1 MRPNGAHLRARPH
14 ACALPCAWARAPGV
28 RSHAFTRPTL
38 TTTAP
43 RSLEIIAA
51 GCRHFGVREAYVEEL
66 LKRPCEPR
74 TAPADFIAIE
84 VPAGTPLW
92 DEARLAAEPVSENS
106 VTFALNGVVTR
117 MTGGSV
123 VGLLKRM
130 GAHGK
135 HTEEMLAAA
144 LFDPLYGVPAKLGD
158 FTREHCAYLRDL
170 ITRMWSKAEGMTVEV
185 VATMQQVHCDDEPL
199 GGAGVAGAAG
209 Q

>member
-1 MRPNGAHLRARPH
+1 MRPEGARLCTCARPPSPH
-14 ACALPCAWARAPGV
+14 HQSRLPR
-28 RSHAFTRPTL
+28 H
-38 TTTAP
+38 P

-51 GCRHFGVREAYVEEL
+51 GCRHYGVREAYVEEL

-92 DEARLAAEPVSENS
+92 DETRLAAVPVSENS
-106 VTFALNGVVTR
+106 VTIALNGVVTR

-144 LFDPLYGVPAKLGD
+144 LFDPLYGVPAKLED

-185 VATMQQVHCDDEPL
+185 VATMHQVHCDDEPL
-199 GGAGVAGAAG
+199 GGASVAGAAE